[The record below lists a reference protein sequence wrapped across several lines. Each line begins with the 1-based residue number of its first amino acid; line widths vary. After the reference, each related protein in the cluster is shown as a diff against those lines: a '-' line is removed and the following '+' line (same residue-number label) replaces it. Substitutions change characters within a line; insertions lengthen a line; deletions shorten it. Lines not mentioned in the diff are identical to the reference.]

1 MDELEILGNA
11 AAVPVIIATTQ
22 ALKKNLSFRYKS
34 EVVSFVVSLIV
45 CPAWWLYNTPD
56 AEIQAVIGGSFLD
69 IVRGGMD
76 LFIISAATWLS
87 ATKSYDLFSGN
98 RKRRAELAKDKEEI
112 QKKHAEEKEALVQ
125 KIQELES
132 DLKGGKENEPSNQ
145 NEVDNKL
152 VDILEGR

>member
-1 MDELEILGNA
+1 MEELALLGNA
-11 AAVPVIIATTQ
+11 AAVPIVMGITQ
-22 ALKKNLSFRYKS
+22 VLKKNLSFRYKS
-34 EVVSFVVSLIV
+34 EFVSFVVSLTV

-56 AEIQAVIGGSFLD
+56 PEIQKVVNGSFLD

-98 RKRRAELAKDKEEI
+98 RKRRAELGKEKEEI

-132 DLKGGKENEPSNQ
+132 SLRGGEKNESSEK
-145 NEVDNKL
+145 NEVNDKL
-152 VDILEGR
+152 VGILEGR